1 MLLKKCHFYFDPIII
16 FDVRGGGGIGF
27 VPPDRVLQA
36 RDGVARKSRFKN
48 QINRNAN
55 NK

>member
-1 MLLKKCHFYFDPIII
+1 MSFLLRSDNYF
-16 FDVRGGGGIGF
+16 RRTGGGGRGIGF

>member
-1 MLLKKCHFYFDPIII
+1 MSFLLRSDNYF
-16 FDVRGGGGIGF
+16 RRTGGGGGIGF